1 MDLGR
6 STWNC
11 LQCPPAAILNRS
23 GPRKQPVGNQLG
35 WVSHC
40 KERYFIIIII
50 VATYLQTCAKGD
62 YRGIRLQL
70 RPCLETGVLC
80 LVTECCSPGLSAQ
93 HPQALSNL
101 LVTTTTYNQSQNV
114 KDFNED
120 AIIFTVVWQTLSTV
134 C

>member
-1 MDLGR
+1 MDLGC

-50 VATYLQTCAKGD
+50 VGTYLQTCAKGD
-62 YRGIRLQL
+62 YT
-70 RPCLETGVLC
+70 PT
-80 LVTECCSPGLSAQ
+80 
-93 HPQALSNL
+93 
-101 LVTTTTYNQSQNV
+101 
-114 KDFNED
+114 
-120 AIIFTVVWQTLSTV
+120 QTLFVWRQVSCALWLNVAAQGWVHNTRKL
-134 C
+134 